1 MSDDHRHVREQLG
14 AFALGVVDDAERTA
28 IQAHLDGCAGCR
40 AELAQLQRVAG
51 RLDMLQVLQGETS
64 PASPPQP
71 AGPADRLFVRLAA
84 ERRRRSRGMA
94 AAVAGV
100 AAALLILGV
109 VVSPRDPPAGRS
121 VEFAVAPEGVTA
133 SAELRDWGWGTQMYL
148 RISGLPSDQRLAVW
162 LEQPDGTRVSAGT
175 FTTTGG
181 ELTMML
187 GAATPTSDA
196 VALGVSDEGGTTLL
210 RAPLET

>member
-28 IQAHLDGCAGCR
+28 IQAHLDGCADCR
-40 AELAQLQRVAG
+40 AELAQLQRVAR
-51 RLDMLQVLQGETS
+51 RLDVLQGETS
-64 PASPPQP
+64 PTSPPQP
-71 AGPADRLFVRLAA
+71 ARPADRLFVRLAA
-84 ERRRRSRGMA
+84 ERRRRNRGVT

-109 VVSPRDPPAGRS
+109 LVSPRDPPAGRS

-148 RISGLPSDQRLAVW
+148 KISGLPSDQRLAVW